1 MNSTNGQQYTRT
13 PGIQVITVSQ
23 QYGSGG
29 SEIAAWLA
37 QRLDWQLFD
46 DRLVALVAQ
55 EVELTEEEVEVYD
68 ERVDSFASRLLVSM
82 PLATP
87 ELLAGNPPLL
97 PQIQQRL
104 CHEAV
109 RRIIAETAN
118 AGNAVIVGRGAQMQL
133 ANRRDVFHLRVV
145 APLERR
151 VRSVIQRE
159 GLDKVRAR
167 ARIQQKDR
175 QYARYLQTC
184 YGRSINDVDLYDLT
198 LNSSILDM
206 ESLVDQVCLALERT
220 GRQLR
225 LQCVEQMLR
234 TESDWCLRGAAAL
247 TPEASDGVR
256 GSILW

>member
-1 MNSTNGQQYTRT
+1 MNNTNGQQYTGT
-13 PGIQVITVSQ
+13 PGIRVITVSQ

-37 QRLDWQLFD
+37 QRLGWQLFD
-46 DRLVALVAQ
+46 DKLVALVAQ

-68 ERVDSFASRLLVSM
+68 ERVDSFAARLLVSM

-104 CHEAV
+104 CHGAV
-109 RRIIAETAN
+109 RRIIEQAAN
-118 AGNAVIVGRGAQMQL
+118 IGNAVIVGRGAQMQL
-133 ANRRDVFHLRVV
+133 ADRRDVFHLRVV

-159 GLDKVRAR
+159 GLDEDRAR

-184 YGRSINDVDLYDLT
+184 YGRSVNDVDLYDLMI
-198 LNSSILDM
+198 NSSILDM

-220 GRQLR
+220 ERQLR
-225 LQCVEQMLR
+225 LECFEQLSK
-234 TESDWCLRGAAAL
+234 TEPNWYSPGAAVMPVAR
-247 TPEASDGVR
+247 EYV
-256 GSILW
+256 